1 LKAFQQASKELF
13 VYIIY
18 NLIVII
24 KNYKII
30 IFIYMKFF
38 FFTIIIKIF
47 KENIQKEKEEYNIN
61 LIFSKNNNKS
71 KYIISFIIN
80 KNL

>member
-1 LKAFQQASKELF
+1 MKAFQQASKELF